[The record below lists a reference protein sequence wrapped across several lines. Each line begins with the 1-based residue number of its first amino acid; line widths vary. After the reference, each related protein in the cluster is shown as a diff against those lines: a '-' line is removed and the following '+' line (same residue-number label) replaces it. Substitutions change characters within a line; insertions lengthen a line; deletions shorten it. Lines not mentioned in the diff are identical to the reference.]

1 MAWSQ
6 GVSMQLRIAHTTGF
20 EYDGKAN
27 TSFNEA
33 RLTPQTLPGQIVVH
47 SRVEVS
53 PTPWAYTYK
62 DYWGSQVTAFE
73 VLDSH
78 QSLTVTASATVH
90 TSRSP
95 VGEPVMTWEGLR
107 SRSVA
112 DVHTEFLAMP
122 ERVAPPEDLSVLA
135 GDIAESSATPSE
147 AAREVCALVYR
158 DVKYV
163 SGSTTVDAFAAH
175 AWAEKTGVCQ
185 DMAHIVIGVLR
196 SIGIPT
202 RYVSGY
208 LHPRGD
214 PVVGEAVSGE
224 SHAWVEWWD
233 EGWHGFDPTNDTEP
247 GDRHVIVATGRDYND
262 VKPLSGIFSGSGTSR
277 MFVDVQVTRLQ

>member
-1 MAWSQ
+1 MN
-6 GVSMQLRIAHTTGF
+6 MQLRIAHTTGF
-20 EYDGKAN
+20 DYDGKAN

-33 RLTPQTLPGQIVVH
+33 RLTPLTLPGQIVVH

-73 VLDSH
+73 VLDPH

-90 TSRSP
+90 TSRGPAGAP
-95 VGEPVMTWEGLR
+95 VLSWDDLSHPEVVDL
-107 SRSVA
+107 
-112 DVHTEFLAMP
+112 HTEFLALAD
-122 ERVAPPEDLSVLA
+122 RVAPTEDLVVQAADLA
-135 GDIAESSATPSE
+135 RNSDTPSD
-147 AAREVCALVYR
+147 AAREICALVHR
-158 DVKYV
+158 EVKYV

-175 AWAEKTGVCQ
+175 SWAERRGVCQ
-185 DMAHIVIGVLR
+185 DMAHIAIGALR
-196 SIGIPT
+196 SAGIPT

-208 LHPRGD
+208 LHPQAD
-214 PVVGEAVSGE
+214 PVIGEAVHGE

-233 EGWHGFDPTNDTEP
+233 DGWRGFDPTNDTEP

-262 VKPLSGIFSGSGTSR
+262 VKPLAGIFSGSGTSR

>member
-1 MAWSQ
+1 M
-6 GVSMQLRIAHTTGF
+6 SMQLRIAHTTGF

-33 RLTPQTLPGQIVVH
+33 RLTPLTLPGQIVVH

-73 VLDSH
+73 VLDPH
-78 QSLTVTASATVH
+78 TSLTVTASATVH
-90 TSRSP
+90 TDRAP
-95 VGEPVMTWEGLR
+95 VGDPVMSWEEMR
-107 SRSVA
+107 SEAVA
-112 DVHTEFLAMP
+112 DIHTEYLILP
-122 ERVAPPEDLSVLA
+122 ERVLPTDDLVTA
-135 GDIAESSATPSE
+135 AKDVAAASATPSE
-147 AAREVCALVYR
+147 AAREVCSLVHNE
-158 DVKYV
+158 VKYV

-175 AWAEKTGVCQ
+175 AWKERTGVCQ
-185 DMAHIVIGVLR
+185 DIAHIVVGALR
-196 SIGIPT
+196 AIDIPT

-208 LHPRGD
+208 LHPKTD
-214 PVVGEAVSGE
+214 PVVGDTAKGE

-233 EGWHGFDPTNDTEP
+233 DGWRGFDPTNDTEP
-247 GDRHVIVATGRDYND
+247 GDRHVITATGRDYND

>member
-1 MAWSQ
+1 
-6 GVSMQLRIAHTTGF
+6 MQLRIAHTTGF

-33 RLTPQTLPGQIVVH
+33 RLTPLTLPGQIVVH

-73 VLDSH
+73 VLDPH
-78 QSLTVTASATVH
+78 TSLTVTSSATVH
-90 TSRSP
+90 TDRSP
-95 VGEPVMTWEGLR
+95 VGDPVMSWAEIR
-107 SRSVA
+107 DEAVA
-112 DVHTEFLAMP
+112 DIHTEYLTLP
-122 ERVAPPEDLSVLA
+122 ERVVPTEDLVA
-135 GDIAESSATPSE
+135 AARDIAKASASPGE

-158 DVKYV
+158 EVKYV
-163 SGSTTVDAFAAH
+163 SGSTTVDAFGAH
-175 AWAEKTGVCQ
+175 AWAERSGVCQ
-185 DMAHIVIGVLR
+185 DMAHIVIGALR
-196 SIGIPT
+196 AIDIPT

-208 LHPRGD
+208 LHPKVD
-214 PVVGEAVSGE
+214 PVVGESAKGE

-233 EGWHGFDPTNDTEP
+233 DGWRGFDPTNDTEP

-277 MFVDVQVTRLQ
+277 MFVDVQVTRLL

>member
-1 MAWSQ
+1 M
-6 GVSMQLRIAHTTGF
+6 SMQLRIAHTTGF

-33 RLTPQTLPGQIVVH
+33 RLTPLTLPGQVVAH

-53 PTPWAYTYK
+53 PTPWAYTYR

-73 VLDSH
+73 VLDPH
-78 QSLTVTASATVH
+78 TSLTVTASTTVH
-90 TSRSP
+90 TDRTP
-95 VGEPVMTWEGLR
+95 LGPPVMSWAELR
-107 SRSVA
+107 NPMVV
-112 DVHTEFLAMP
+112 DVHTEYLALN
-122 ERVAPPEDLSVLA
+122 ERVAPTEDLLA
-135 GDIAESSATPSE
+135 QAVEISAASANPSE

-158 DVKYV
+158 EVKYV
-163 SGSTTVDAFAAH
+163 FGATTVDAFAAH
-175 AWAEKTGVCQ
+175 SWAERSGVCQ
-185 DMAHIVIGVLR
+185 DIAHIAIGALR

-208 LHPRGD
+208 LHPKVD
-214 PVVGEAVSGE
+214 PVIGEQVGGE

-233 EGWHGFDPTNDTEP
+233 DGWRGFDPTNDTEP

-262 VKPLSGIFSGSGTSR
+262 VKPLAGVFSGSGTSR
-277 MFVDVQVTRLQ
+277 MFVDVQVTRLH